1 MTFETG
7 EEMSTHEQIDS
18 ALFDTTASFEISISK
33 HFDLSLMSVDDLTL
47 SLFSLDTQSDFDEF
61 FRHYM
66 ARSLAHG
73 LTHLHR
79 TAQDR
84 SCFRVPFSIT
94 TDSLHIDSILL
105 LNVQENYHKAIVHI
119 VDLTQFSEAK
129 FQLEELML
137 RYELVVEGA
146 FGAIWDW
153 DLVNKSV
160 HFSESWCQLRGGT
173 KSDFTG
179 AQNEW
184 VESVHP
190 DDLPRIMQAVEDHF
204 VGKTEVFEE
213 EYRIVDKQGGVTWIV
228 DRGIAKRNAQG
239 EVIRMAGSEFDIT
252 EQRAHREE
260 LKLAASV
267 FENIT
272 EAAVIL
278 DAHGFI
284 INVNEAFNQLFY
296 SQDVA
301 LDKMHFSEI
310 FSISQRK
317 IIKDL
322 LSTHPIKWSGE
333 TQIHTLNHDAI
344 ACKLTVNHV
353 KSGDEITHFVCLLA
367 DISETKKTQS
377 LLYDLA
383 YKDALT
389 GLPNRL
395 SLNSYLMSQIR
406 QYRETNKQLAL
417 LFIDLDNFKF
427 VNDSLGHKAGDGI
440 VKKAARIISDV
451 MGEDCFISRLGG
463 DEFVVVL
470 PINQATNTAQ
480 QAAERLVS
488 NLKHRVDIQDKKVM
502 VSASIGISIYPNDG
516 VDSDT
521 LIQHADAAMY
531 QAKERGKQTY
541 QFYTQCLTQKAMDR
555 MQLEANIDQA
565 IAREEF
571 VLHYQPQ
578 IDIATDKIIGVE
590 ALIRWQP
597 HEHPLIY
604 PDQFITLAEENNTII
619 EIGHWVL
626 RTACQQAQQWLDSGL
641 MFGAMS
647 VNVSAKQ
654 LQSDELI
661 NHVKNAL
668 LVSGLAPHYL
678 ELEITESFILHQ
690 PDDAIARL
698 HKLCEL
704 GVTLAIDDFGTGYSS
719 LSYLKRLPVHRLKID
734 RSFIGDIPQDTNDT
748 AITQAIIV
756 MAEQLGLAIIA
767 EGVETQEQAQFLL
780 RNKCSQAQGYLY
792 SKPLDSLQAE
802 AFISKKSSLLV

>member
-1 MTFETG
+1 ML
-7 EEMSTHEQIDS
+7 THEQIDS
-18 ALFDTTASFEISISK
+18 ALFNTVASFEIAIA
-33 HFDLSLMSVDDLTL
+33 DTQELSLTKVDGLTL
-47 SLFSLDTQSDFDEF
+47 ALFNVNAANEFDEF
-61 FRHYM
+61 FLINI
-66 ARSLAHG
+66 APALQKGIAHF
-73 LTHLHR
+73 THINSESR
-79 TAQDR
+79 
-84 SCFRVPFSIT
+84 CFRIPLTIT
-94 TDSLHIDSILL
+94 SHDLHIDSMLL
-105 LNVQENYHKAIVHI
+105 VNLDISRCHAMVFV

-129 FQLEELML
+129 LQLEELML
-137 RYELVVEGA
+137 RYELVIEGA

-160 HFSESWCQLRGGT
+160 HFSERWCQLRGGS
-173 KSDFTG
+173 KADFTG
-179 AQNEW
+179 DQNEW

-190 DDLPRIMQAVEDHF
+190 DDLPRVMQAVEDHF
-204 VGKTEVFEE
+204 AGKTAVFEE
-213 EYRIVDKQGGVTWIV
+213 EYRVVDKRGGATWIV

-239 EVIRMAGSEFDIT
+239 EVIRMAGSEYDIT

-278 DAHGFI
+278 DASGFI
-284 INVNEAFNQLFY
+284 INVNEAFNQLFC
-296 SQDVA
+296 SQHTE
-301 LDKMHFSEI
+301 LDSMHFSEI
-310 FSISQRK
+310 FSISQRQ
-317 IIKDL
+317 IIRDL
-322 LSTHPIKWSGE
+322 LATHPVKWSGE
-333 TQIHTLNHDAI
+333 TQIHTLHHDSI

-395 SLNSYLMSQIR
+395 ALNSYLMSQIR
-406 QYRETNKQLAL
+406 QYRETSKQLAL

-427 VNDSLGHKAGDGI
+427 VNDSLGHKAGDDI

-451 MGEDCFISRLGG
+451 MGEDCFIARLGG
-463 DEFVVVL
+463 DEFIVVL
-470 PINQATNTAQ
+470 PFHQALNTAQ
-480 QAAERLVS
+480 QAAEKLVS

-597 HEHPLIY
+597 QEHPLIY

-626 RTACQQAQQWLDSGL
+626 RAACQQAKQWLESGL
-641 MFGAMS
+641 VFGAMS

-654 LQSDELI
+654 LQSDDLI

-668 LVSGLAPHYL
+668 EISGLAPQYL

-690 PDDAIARL
+690 PDDAITRL
-698 HKLCEL
+698 HKLREL

-792 SKPLDSLQAE
+792 SKPLDSSQAE